1 MGQLITKYQ
10 QRGGSLPPG
19 FGAEL
24 TDEQRTLL
32 AERIKTEKAGL
43 RTLLQ
48 DLIDRDK
55 EVQQMK
61 TRLDQLETQLPASV
75 VSKEGDRHDRIAMN
89 FLVKQG
95 VPAKKAY
102 EIVSQINLQDALV
115 PGFRVWTYYQKG
127 QFGTWVTRGKAS
139 ITPQEHAK
147 KVLALL
153 EESRDKA
160 LKDLADTSSE
170 RDALKTATVE
180 KEAALTRSAEELKAM
195 TETAEQQRAEVQRR
209 EVEAN
214 TLRFIVG
221 SKKALVKSKLL
232 EKNMRKW
239 NPATD
244 QMSSLNLLES
254 QEIPIDAASLG
265 LKKVKK
271 VTLVPEIFLAGVD
284 YAVQVGGPTATLQH
298 HRAGQV
304 QGEPVRHRRRMT
316 RRPVAAAAVAVVVL
330 ASGVGG
336 WLLWMGR
343 SPFGR
348 AAATAPEAGTAPAQT
363 ASTTRARA
371 PPAGPGCCGRWPA
384 TPRPRSASPSRATAR
399 ARSRAAVTATGPSA
413 SGTSPRGQPVTRFTG
428 HGTASDILTVA
439 FTPDGA
445 AAISA
450 AGPEDDSLRIWDVAS
465 GAERTQLSGDIGLL
479 FRAISEDATLALAQE
494 MTAEGR
500 SKGFSLW
507 RLDEGRRIVG
517 VDAPDHASALAIAA
531 RRPDGALGRRRR
543 HADVVEGER
552 REDPL
557 VRRARPGHH
566 RPRRRLRPRR
576 PPARHE
582 RRRRRR
588 QRHRTGARRDP
599 LGSRNRRRVPHHPQR
614 HALRA
619 RRRRPHPRGRRR
631 RHLDPRPRR
640 HHRPRAGAARRA
652 RRRRHGAGLRARRDA
667 PRLDRR
673 RSHRPRVGPSSP
685 GASPQ

>member
-1 MGQLITKYQ
+1 MWGRSARRLGLTLAAMAFAVGCNKTADKPAEPPPPPEPEVARAPDAQVASLSEMAVEYEKLEQQQAATNQQMGQLINRYQ

-24 TDEQRTLL
+24 TEEQRTLL

-55 EVQQMK
+55 ENQQMK
-61 TRLDQLETQLPASV
+61 TRLEQLETQLPASV

-139 ITPQEHAK
+139 ITPQDHAK

-170 RDALKTATVE
+170 RDALKAATEE

-209 EVEAN
+209 EIEAN

-239 NPATD
+239 NPVTD

-271 VTLVPEIFLAGVD
+271 VTLVPEIFHAGVD
-284 YAVQVGGPTATLQH
+284 YAVQVGGPTATL
-298 HRAGQV
+298 RI
-304 QGEPVRHRRRMT
+304 T
-316 RRPVAAAAVAVVVL
+316 
-330 ASGVGG
+330 
-336 WLLWMGR
+336 
-343 SPFGR
+343 
-348 AAATAPEAGTAPAQT
+348 
-363 ASTTRARA
+363 
-371 PPAGPGCCGRWPA
+371 
-384 TPRPRSASPSRATAR
+384 
-399 ARSRAAVTATGPSA
+399 
-413 SGTSPRGQPVTRFTG
+413 
-428 HGTASDILTVA
+428 
-439 FTPDGA
+439 TPDKFKA
-445 AAISA
+445 NRFVI
-450 AGPEDDSLRIWDVAS
+450 
-465 GAERTQLSGDIGLL
+465 
-479 FRAISEDATLALAQE
+479 
-494 MTAEGR
+494 
-500 SKGFSLW
+500 
-507 RLDEGRRIVG
+507 
-517 VDAPDHASALAIAA
+517 
-531 RRPDGALGRRRR
+531 
-543 HADVVEGER
+543 VVE
-552 REDPL
+552 
-557 VRRARPGHH
+557 
-566 RPRRRLRPRR
+566 
-576 PPARHE
+576 
-582 RRRRRR
+582 
-588 QRHRTGARRDP
+588 
-599 LGSRNRRRVPHHPQR
+599 
-614 HALRA
+614 
-619 RRRRPHPRGRRR
+619 
-631 RHLDPRPRR
+631 
-640 HHRPRAGAARRA
+640 
-652 RRRRHGAGLRARRDA
+652 
-667 PRLDRR
+667 
-673 RSHRPRVGPSSP
+673 
-685 GASPQ
+685 

>member
-1 MGQLITKYQ
+1 MWGRSARRLGLTLAAIAFAVGCNKTADKPAEPPPPPEPEVAKAPDAQVTSLSEMAVEYEKLEQTQAATNQQMGQLITRYQ

-24 TDEQRTLL
+24 TDEQRALL

-75 VSKEGDRHDRIAMN
+75 VSREGDRHDRIAMN

-127 QFGTWVTRGKAS
+127 QFGTWVTRGKAT

-170 RDALKTATVE
+170 RDALKVATEE

-244 QMSSLNLLES
+244 QMSSLNLMES
-254 QEIPIDAASLG
+254 QDIPIDAASLG
-265 LKKVKK
+265 LKKIKK
-271 VTLVPEIFLAGVD
+271 VTLVPEIFVAGVD
-284 YAVQVGGPTATLQH
+284 YAVQVGGPTATL
-298 HRAGQV
+298 RI
-304 QGEPVRHRRRMT
+304 T
-316 RRPVAAAAVAVVVL
+316 
-330 ASGVGG
+330 
-336 WLLWMGR
+336 
-343 SPFGR
+343 
-348 AAATAPEAGTAPAQT
+348 
-363 ASTTRARA
+363 
-371 PPAGPGCCGRWPA
+371 
-384 TPRPRSASPSRATAR
+384 
-399 ARSRAAVTATGPSA
+399 
-413 SGTSPRGQPVTRFTG
+413 
-428 HGTASDILTVA
+428 
-439 FTPDGA
+439 TPDKFKA
-445 AAISA
+445 NRFVI
-450 AGPEDDSLRIWDVAS
+450 
-465 GAERTQLSGDIGLL
+465 
-479 FRAISEDATLALAQE
+479 
-494 MTAEGR
+494 
-500 SKGFSLW
+500 
-507 RLDEGRRIVG
+507 
-517 VDAPDHASALAIAA
+517 
-531 RRPDGALGRRRR
+531 
-543 HADVVEGER
+543 VVE
-552 REDPL
+552 
-557 VRRARPGHH
+557 
-566 RPRRRLRPRR
+566 
-576 PPARHE
+576 
-582 RRRRRR
+582 
-588 QRHRTGARRDP
+588 
-599 LGSRNRRRVPHHPQR
+599 
-614 HALRA
+614 
-619 RRRRPHPRGRRR
+619 
-631 RHLDPRPRR
+631 
-640 HHRPRAGAARRA
+640 
-652 RRRRHGAGLRARRDA
+652 
-667 PRLDRR
+667 
-673 RSHRPRVGPSSP
+673 
-685 GASPQ
+685 

>member
-1 MGQLITKYQ
+1 MWGRSARRLGLTLAAIAFAVGCNKTAEKPSEPPPPPEPEVAKATDAQVTSLSEMAVEYEKLEQQQAATNQRMGQLITKYQ

-55 EVQQMK
+55 EMQQMK

-75 VSKEGDRHDRIAMN
+75 VAKEGDRHDRIAMN

-102 EIVSQINLQDALV
+102 EIVSQTNPQDALV

-127 QFGTWVTRGKAS
+127 QFGTWVTRGKAN

-170 RDALKTATVE
+170 RDALKTSGAE
-180 KEAALTRSAEELKAM
+180 KEAALSRSAEELKAM

-244 QMSSLNLLES
+244 HMSSLNLLES

-271 VTLVPEIFLAGVD
+271 VTLVPEIFFAGVD
-284 YAVQVGGPTATLQH
+284 YAIEVGGPTATLKI
-298 HRAGQV
+298 
-304 QGEPVRHRRRMT
+304 T
-316 RRPVAAAAVAVVVL
+316 
-330 ASGVGG
+330 
-336 WLLWMGR
+336 
-343 SPFGR
+343 
-348 AAATAPEAGTAPAQT
+348 
-363 ASTTRARA
+363 
-371 PPAGPGCCGRWPA
+371 
-384 TPRPRSASPSRATAR
+384 
-399 ARSRAAVTATGPSA
+399 
-413 SGTSPRGQPVTRFTG
+413 
-428 HGTASDILTVA
+428 
-439 FTPDGA
+439 TPDKFKA
-445 AAISA
+445 NRFVI
-450 AGPEDDSLRIWDVAS
+450 
-465 GAERTQLSGDIGLL
+465 
-479 FRAISEDATLALAQE
+479 
-494 MTAEGR
+494 
-500 SKGFSLW
+500 
-507 RLDEGRRIVG
+507 
-517 VDAPDHASALAIAA
+517 
-531 RRPDGALGRRRR
+531 
-543 HADVVEGER
+543 VVE
-552 REDPL
+552 
-557 VRRARPGHH
+557 
-566 RPRRRLRPRR
+566 
-576 PPARHE
+576 
-582 RRRRRR
+582 
-588 QRHRTGARRDP
+588 
-599 LGSRNRRRVPHHPQR
+599 
-614 HALRA
+614 
-619 RRRRPHPRGRRR
+619 
-631 RHLDPRPRR
+631 
-640 HHRPRAGAARRA
+640 
-652 RRRRHGAGLRARRDA
+652 
-667 PRLDRR
+667 
-673 RSHRPRVGPSSP
+673 
-685 GASPQ
+685 

>member
-1 MGQLITKYQ
+1 MWGRSARRLGLTLAAIAFAVGCNKTAEKPSEPPPPPEPEVAKATDAQVTSLSEMAVEYEKLEQQQASTYQRMGQLITKYQ

-55 EVQQMK
+55 EMQQMK

-75 VSKEGDRHDRIAMN
+75 VAKEGDRHDRIAMN

-127 QFGTWVTRGKAS
+127 QFGTWVTRGKAN

-153 EESRDKA
+153 EDERDKA

-170 RDALKTATVE
+170 RDALKTSGAE
-180 KEAALTRSAEELKAM
+180 KEAALSRSAEELKAM

-244 QMSSLNLLES
+244 HMSSLNLLES

-271 VTLVPEIFLAGVD
+271 VTLVPEIFFAGVD
-284 YAVQVGGPTATLQH
+284 YAIEVGGPTATLKI
-298 HRAGQV
+298 
-304 QGEPVRHRRRMT
+304 T
-316 RRPVAAAAVAVVVL
+316 
-330 ASGVGG
+330 
-336 WLLWMGR
+336 
-343 SPFGR
+343 
-348 AAATAPEAGTAPAQT
+348 
-363 ASTTRARA
+363 
-371 PPAGPGCCGRWPA
+371 
-384 TPRPRSASPSRATAR
+384 
-399 ARSRAAVTATGPSA
+399 
-413 SGTSPRGQPVTRFTG
+413 
-428 HGTASDILTVA
+428 
-439 FTPDGA
+439 TPDKFKA
-445 AAISA
+445 NRFVI
-450 AGPEDDSLRIWDVAS
+450 
-465 GAERTQLSGDIGLL
+465 
-479 FRAISEDATLALAQE
+479 
-494 MTAEGR
+494 
-500 SKGFSLW
+500 
-507 RLDEGRRIVG
+507 
-517 VDAPDHASALAIAA
+517 
-531 RRPDGALGRRRR
+531 
-543 HADVVEGER
+543 VVE
-552 REDPL
+552 
-557 VRRARPGHH
+557 
-566 RPRRRLRPRR
+566 
-576 PPARHE
+576 
-582 RRRRRR
+582 
-588 QRHRTGARRDP
+588 
-599 LGSRNRRRVPHHPQR
+599 
-614 HALRA
+614 
-619 RRRRPHPRGRRR
+619 
-631 RHLDPRPRR
+631 
-640 HHRPRAGAARRA
+640 
-652 RRRRHGAGLRARRDA
+652 
-667 PRLDRR
+667 
-673 RSHRPRVGPSSP
+673 
-685 GASPQ
+685 

>member
-1 MGQLITKYQ
+1 MWGRSARRLGLTLAAMAFAVGCNKTAEKPAEPPPPPEPEVARAPDAQVASLSEMAVEYEKLEQQQAATNQQMGQLINRYQ

-24 TDEQRTLL
+24 TEEQRTLL

-55 EVQQMK
+55 ENQQMK
-61 TRLDQLETQLPASV
+61 TRLEQLETQLPASV

-139 ITPQEHAK
+139 ITPQDHAK

-170 RDALKTATVE
+170 RDALKAATEE

-209 EVEAN
+209 EIEAN

-239 NPATD
+239 NPVTD

-271 VTLVPEIFLAGVD
+271 VTLVPEIFHAGVD
-284 YAVQVGGPTATLQH
+284 YAVQVGGPTATL
-298 HRAGQV
+298 RI
-304 QGEPVRHRRRMT
+304 T
-316 RRPVAAAAVAVVVL
+316 
-330 ASGVGG
+330 
-336 WLLWMGR
+336 
-343 SPFGR
+343 
-348 AAATAPEAGTAPAQT
+348 
-363 ASTTRARA
+363 
-371 PPAGPGCCGRWPA
+371 
-384 TPRPRSASPSRATAR
+384 
-399 ARSRAAVTATGPSA
+399 
-413 SGTSPRGQPVTRFTG
+413 
-428 HGTASDILTVA
+428 
-439 FTPDGA
+439 TPDKFKA
-445 AAISA
+445 NRFVI
-450 AGPEDDSLRIWDVAS
+450 
-465 GAERTQLSGDIGLL
+465 
-479 FRAISEDATLALAQE
+479 
-494 MTAEGR
+494 
-500 SKGFSLW
+500 
-507 RLDEGRRIVG
+507 
-517 VDAPDHASALAIAA
+517 
-531 RRPDGALGRRRR
+531 
-543 HADVVEGER
+543 VVE
-552 REDPL
+552 
-557 VRRARPGHH
+557 
-566 RPRRRLRPRR
+566 
-576 PPARHE
+576 
-582 RRRRRR
+582 
-588 QRHRTGARRDP
+588 
-599 LGSRNRRRVPHHPQR
+599 
-614 HALRA
+614 
-619 RRRRPHPRGRRR
+619 
-631 RHLDPRPRR
+631 
-640 HHRPRAGAARRA
+640 
-652 RRRRHGAGLRARRDA
+652 
-667 PRLDRR
+667 
-673 RSHRPRVGPSSP
+673 
-685 GASPQ
+685 

>member
-1 MGQLITKYQ
+1 MWGRSARRLGLTLAAIAFAVGCNKTAEKPSEPPPPPEPEVAKATDAQVNSLSEMAVEYEKLEQQQAATNQRMGQLITKYQ

-55 EVQQMK
+55 EMQQMK

-75 VSKEGDRHDRIAMN
+75 VAKEGDRHDRIAMN

-127 QFGTWVTRGKAS
+127 QFGTWVTRGKAN

-153 EESRDKA
+153 EDERDKA

-170 RDALKTATVE
+170 RDALKTSGAE
-180 KEAALTRSAEELKAM
+180 KEAALSRSAEELKAM

-244 QMSSLNLLES
+244 HMSSLNLLES

-271 VTLVPEIFLAGVD
+271 VTLVPEIFFAGVD
-284 YAVQVGGPTATLQH
+284 YAIEVGGPTATLKI
-298 HRAGQV
+298 
-304 QGEPVRHRRRMT
+304 
-316 RRPVAAAAVAVVVL
+316 
-330 ASGVGG
+330 
-336 WLLWMGR
+336 
-343 SPFGR
+343 
-348 AAATAPEAGTAPAQT
+348 TAPDKFKAN
-363 ASTTRARA
+363 
-371 PPAGPGCCGRWPA
+371 
-384 TPRPRSASPSRATAR
+384 
-399 ARSRAAVTATGPSA
+399 
-413 SGTSPRGQPVTRFTG
+413 RFV
-428 HGTASDILTVA
+428 I
-439 FTPDGA
+439 
-445 AAISA
+445 
-450 AGPEDDSLRIWDVAS
+450 
-465 GAERTQLSGDIGLL
+465 
-479 FRAISEDATLALAQE
+479 
-494 MTAEGR
+494 
-500 SKGFSLW
+500 
-507 RLDEGRRIVG
+507 
-517 VDAPDHASALAIAA
+517 
-531 RRPDGALGRRRR
+531 
-543 HADVVEGER
+543 VVE
-552 REDPL
+552 
-557 VRRARPGHH
+557 
-566 RPRRRLRPRR
+566 
-576 PPARHE
+576 
-582 RRRRRR
+582 
-588 QRHRTGARRDP
+588 
-599 LGSRNRRRVPHHPQR
+599 
-614 HALRA
+614 
-619 RRRRPHPRGRRR
+619 
-631 RHLDPRPRR
+631 
-640 HHRPRAGAARRA
+640 
-652 RRRRHGAGLRARRDA
+652 
-667 PRLDRR
+667 
-673 RSHRPRVGPSSP
+673 
-685 GASPQ
+685 

>member
-1 MGQLITKYQ
+1 MWGRSARRLGLTLAAIAFAVGCNKTAEKPSEPPPPPEPEVAKATDAQVTSLSEMAVEYEKLEQQQAATNQRMGQLITKYQ

-55 EVQQMK
+55 EMQQMK

-75 VSKEGDRHDRIAMN
+75 VAKEGDRHDRIAMN

-127 QFGTWVTRGKAS
+127 QFGTWVTRGKAN

-153 EESRDKA
+153 EDERDKA

-170 RDALKTATVE
+170 RDALKTSGAE
-180 KEAALTRSAEELKAM
+180 KEAALSRSAEELKAM

-244 QMSSLNLLES
+244 HMSSLNLLES

-271 VTLVPEIFLAGVD
+271 VTLVPEIFFAGVD
-284 YAVQVGGPTATLQH
+284 YAIEVGGPTATLKI
-298 HRAGQV
+298 
-304 QGEPVRHRRRMT
+304 
-316 RRPVAAAAVAVVVL
+316 
-330 ASGVGG
+330 
-336 WLLWMGR
+336 
-343 SPFGR
+343 
-348 AAATAPEAGTAPAQT
+348 TAPDKFKAN
-363 ASTTRARA
+363 
-371 PPAGPGCCGRWPA
+371 
-384 TPRPRSASPSRATAR
+384 
-399 ARSRAAVTATGPSA
+399 
-413 SGTSPRGQPVTRFTG
+413 RFV
-428 HGTASDILTVA
+428 I
-439 FTPDGA
+439 
-445 AAISA
+445 
-450 AGPEDDSLRIWDVAS
+450 
-465 GAERTQLSGDIGLL
+465 
-479 FRAISEDATLALAQE
+479 
-494 MTAEGR
+494 
-500 SKGFSLW
+500 
-507 RLDEGRRIVG
+507 
-517 VDAPDHASALAIAA
+517 
-531 RRPDGALGRRRR
+531 
-543 HADVVEGER
+543 VVE
-552 REDPL
+552 
-557 VRRARPGHH
+557 
-566 RPRRRLRPRR
+566 
-576 PPARHE
+576 
-582 RRRRRR
+582 
-588 QRHRTGARRDP
+588 
-599 LGSRNRRRVPHHPQR
+599 
-614 HALRA
+614 
-619 RRRRPHPRGRRR
+619 
-631 RHLDPRPRR
+631 
-640 HHRPRAGAARRA
+640 
-652 RRRRHGAGLRARRDA
+652 
-667 PRLDRR
+667 
-673 RSHRPRVGPSSP
+673 
-685 GASPQ
+685 